1 MIGIKKLVYS
11 TRREDQ
17 IELQEFDY
25 MIVTYSYAIGGYDLD
40 SATHFA
46 NTGTVEDTKII
57 GCGQTNTWS
66 GSSSEPYVTPT
77 MTTPINQSYLY
88 QPGDDNGPG
97 LGESILINFKNLELA
112 GISQNDD
119 VQVELYAGW
128 CSSYPASKLANVSVT
143 TYIGGTLTIVGEVI
157 NSNGTIVNQFI
168 NSNIPIIRSSN
179 SCCSSPVSLRTH
191 VGTIHYNLVTKA
203 AGVTFY

>member
-25 MIVTYSYAIGGYDLD
+25 MIVTYSYANGGYDLD

-46 NTGTVEDTKII
+46 NTGTIEDTKII
-57 GCGQTNTWS
+57 GCGQTGAWS
-66 GSSSEPYVTPT
+66 GTNTEPYVTPT

-88 QPGDDNGPG
+88 QHGDDSGDG

-112 GISQNDD
+112 GISQNND

-128 CSSYPASKLANVSVT
+128 CGAPPDRLANVSIT
-143 TYIGGTLTIVGEVI
+143 TYIGGALTITNNVI
-157 NSNGTIVNQFI
+157 TSDGTVIDQFT
-168 NSNIPIIRSSN
+168 NTNIPILFN
-179 SCCSSPVSLRTH
+179 SDTCCEDPISLRTH
-191 VGTIHYNLVTKA
+191 VGTIHYNLVTKV